1 MQDLRFQDARS
12 QDIRFPFG
20 VPAGSRL
27 AGTLAIAAGLFLQ
40 GCDRPASQAAEP
52 VKPEVT
58 VAVPVVREVVEWD
71 EYTGRFA
78 PVERVE
84 VRARVSGYLDTLL
97 FEEGT
102 IVERGDRI
110 AVVDQR
116 PFRIAA
122 DSAQAVVDE
131 AQAAE
136 ELAEIELERA
146 RELQDSPAFSQNLL
160 DERLATW
167 RRSTA
172 QLAAAQSALARA
184 NLDLEFSDVRAPIS
198 GRIGR
203 YEVTE
208 GNLIVGGE
216 QGGTLLTTIV
226 SVDPIYFYFDVSEAD
241 YLRYNRLNIA
251 GTRTSS
257 RDSANPVRLRLL
269 DETEFAHEGSMNFVD
284 NELAEA
290 TATLQGRAIFENAG
304 GFFQPGQFATARLI
318 GSGRYEAVLV
328 PDDVLLSDQSRKFV
342 YVVNADNRIERRLV
356 ELGPII
362 DGLRVVREGLSAGEQ
377 VVVGGLQ
384 RVRPD
389 VEVTTKKD
397 VIDAGES

>member
-1 MQDLRFQDARS
+1 MQETRF
-12 QDIRFPFG
+12 QDIRFPPAS
-20 VPAGSRL
+20 PAGRAL
-27 AGTLAIAAGLFLQ
+27 AGALVIAAGLFLQ
-40 GCDRPASQAAEP
+40 GCDQPASQAAEP

-58 VAVPVVREVVEWD
+58 VAEPVVREVVEWD

-84 VRARVSGYLDTLL
+84 IRARVSGFLDKLL

-102 IVERGDRI
+102 LVKRGDRI

-116 PFRIAA
+116 PFRIA
-122 DSAQAVVDE
+122 VDR
-131 AQAAE
+131 AQAAVDE
-136 ELAEIELERA
+136 TQAAAELAEIELERA

-226 SVDPIYFYFDVSEAD
+226 SVDPIYFYFDISEAD
-241 YLRYNRLNIA
+241 YLRYNRLNIE

-257 RDSANPVRLRLL
+257 RDRANPVRLRLL
-269 DETEFAHEGSMNFVD
+269 DETAFDHEGSMDFVD

-290 TATLQGRAIFENAG
+290 TATLQGRAVFDNPG

-328 PDDVLLSDQSRKFV
+328 PDDVLVSDQSRKFV
-342 YVVNADNRIERRLV
+342 YVVNGDNRVERRLV

-362 DGLRVVREGLSAGEQ
+362 DGLRVVREGLAASDR
-377 VVVGGLQ
+377 VIVGGVQ

-389 VEVTTKKD
+389 VEVTTQQD